1 VKPVST
7 GIRPF
12 RTQRGGLFCLR
23 VFYIDRA
30 IFDQAFT
37 QIGITSYRSKVRYWR
52 TQNGCAVRRW
62 DSAIRSA
69 GLCFDCRLREVD
81 AVPAWPGST
90 LMTWILWL
98 SGAATALLFAYLVYA
113 LLRAEDIE

>member
-1 VKPVST
+1 M
-7 GIRPF
+7 GLRPF
-12 RTQRGGLFCLR
+12 RTAPNGLFRLR
-23 VFYIDRA
+23 AFYTTPA

-37 QIGITSYRSKVRYWR
+37 RIGITFYPSKVRYWR
-52 TQNGCAVRRW
+52 TQNGCAVRRG
-62 DSAIRSA
+62 DGAICSAD
-69 GLCFDCRLREVD
+69 LCFDCRLREVD

-98 SGAATALLFAYLVYA
+98 SGAATALLFVYLVYA